1 MKVFFIYPSAESQL
15 GFNYGVAHIVSVL
28 KKAGHQAALW
38 QLCEDLEPLPSQ
50 EQFLA
55 RIAGEK
61 PNILAFSVVTNQ
73 WPYTRMLASWA
84 RKAYSIPLAIGGI
97 HTLAGV
103 REILQTGLFDYVF
116 RGECEEAFLEFVQEL
131 ERGRSVD
138 DVRNLALI
146 HEGKV
151 KINPVRPLPDL
162 AKLPPK
168 DYQSMDFQR
177 MIDAKKGWVGLM
189 ASRGC
194 PFSCTYCFNHVMVNA
209 YRDDLQC
216 SFKQLNYIRRFSVGQ
231 MIDEIE
237 YLQKNYRN
245 IKMYIFDDDLF
256 TFDKAYVKEFCQAY
270 KKVSGIPFVVNGHVG
285 FFDDECARALA
296 QANCKIVKFGVES
309 GSPEIRSRILNR
321 HMSNEEI
328 IEAIRVVGDNGMHS
342 SVFLIIGFPHET
354 REDLFQTVELMGKAR
369 PGRFRWTYFF
379 PFPGTQAH
387 QISLEGGYI
396 NFDKMNDL
404 KNFTDQ
410 SCLEFGP
417 EHNLLLSKIGRIMP
431 WFVNASSDLP
441 VADFYAGKTDKI
453 LAMSQ
458 DEWNKAWPGLPDE
471 DSEYSRRF
479 SSEGMSHYAV
489 KYNRFMGVISDYFLS
504 DVE

>member
-1 MKVFFIYPSAESQL
+1 
-15 GFNYGVAHIVSVL
+15 
-28 KKAGHQAALW
+28 
-38 QLCEDLEPLPSQ
+38 
-50 EQFLA
+50 
-55 RIAGEK
+55 
-61 PNILAFSVVTNQ
+61 
-73 WPYTRMLASWA
+73 
-84 RKAYSIPLAIGGI
+84 
-97 HTLAGV
+97 
-103 REILQTGLFDYVF
+103 
-116 RGECEEAFLEFVQEL
+116 
-131 ERGRSVD
+131 
-138 DVRNLALI
+138 
-146 HEGKV
+146 
-151 KINPVRPLPDL
+151 
-162 AKLPPK
+162 
-168 DYQSMDFQR
+168 
-177 MIDAKKGWVGLM
+177 
-189 ASRGC
+189 
-194 PFSCTYCFNHVMVNA
+194 
-209 YRDDLQC
+209 
-216 SFKQLNYIRRFSVGQ
+216 
-231 MIDEIE
+231 
-237 YLQKNYRN
+237 
-245 IKMYIFDDDLF
+245 
-256 TFDKAYVKEFCQAY
+256 
-270 KKVSGIPFVVNGHVG
+270 
-285 FFDDECARALA
+285 
-296 QANCKIVKFGVES
+296 
-309 GSPEIRSRILNR
+309 
-321 HMSNEEI
+321 MSNEEI

-479 SSEGMSHYAV
+479 SNEGMSHYAV

>member
-1 MKVFFIYPSAESQL
+1 
-15 GFNYGVAHIVSVL
+15 
-28 KKAGHQAALW
+28 
-38 QLCEDLEPLPSQ
+38 
-50 EQFLA
+50 
-55 RIAGEK
+55 
-61 PNILAFSVVTNQ
+61 
-73 WPYTRMLASWA
+73 
-84 RKAYSIPLAIGGI
+84 
-97 HTLAGV
+97 
-103 REILQTGLFDYVF
+103 
-116 RGECEEAFLEFVQEL
+116 
-131 ERGRSVD
+131 
-138 DVRNLALI
+138 
-146 HEGKV
+146 
-151 KINPVRPLPDL
+151 
-162 AKLPPK
+162 
-168 DYQSMDFQR
+168 
-177 MIDAKKGWVGLM
+177 
-189 ASRGC
+189 
-194 PFSCTYCFNHVMVNA
+194 MVNA